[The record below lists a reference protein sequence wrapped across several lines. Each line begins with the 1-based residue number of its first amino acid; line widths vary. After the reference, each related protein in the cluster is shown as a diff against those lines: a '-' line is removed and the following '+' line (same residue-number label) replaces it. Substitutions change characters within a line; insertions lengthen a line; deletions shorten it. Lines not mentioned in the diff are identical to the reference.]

1 MLRCLVYTVRY
12 MLSESQYVIVYVI
25 LYVMLYVIVYV
36 IIYVMLYVILY
47 VMLYVIVYVILYVM
61 LYVIVYVML
70 YNLLTWLNLKGVF
83 SKSHVYVTHG
93 IVYLIFAS
101 KFHLLS

>member
-12 MLSESQYVIVYVI
+12 MLSESQ
-25 LYVMLYVIVYV
+25 
-36 IIYVMLYVILY
+36 
-47 VMLYVIVYVILYVM
+47 YVIVYVILYVM

>member
-1 MLRCLVYTVRY
+1 
-12 MLSESQYVIVYVI
+12 
-25 LYVMLYVIVYV
+25 
-36 IIYVMLYVILY
+36 
-47 VMLYVIVYVILYVM
+47 M

>member
-36 IIYVMLYVILY
+36 
-47 VMLYVIVYVILYVM
+47 
-61 LYVIVYVML
+61 ML
-70 YNLLTWLNLKGVF
+70 YNLLTWLNLKRVF